1 MRIRKTIIVILAIS
15 AIILGTVLLAAA
27 SGNLMDINKATVE
40 DLVTVKGIGQKKAET
55 IVSFITER
63 GGLASMDDLTEV
75 KGVGPKL
82 LEELKKH
89 FEVKER
95 EH

>member
-1 MRIRKTIIVILAIS
+1 MKTRKTIIVLLAIS

-40 DLVTVKGIGQKKAET
+40 DLVTVKGIGQKKAEK

-63 GGLASMDDLTEV
+63 GGLSSMDDLTEV

-82 LEELKKH
+82 LEEIKRH
-89 FEVKER
+89 FEVRKTQ
-95 EH
+95 